1 MKTFVVI
8 GMGRFGEAVAV
19 KLCELGHE
27 VLAIDKDESKI
38 QNITEN
44 VTHAV
49 IADAKEERTLKSL
62 GVRNYDC
69 AILAIGSDI
78 ADSVLVTL
86 AMKELGL
93 KEVICKAREP
103 RHKKI
108 LLKIGADRVIIPE
121 HESGTKLAV
130 QIANLNLI
138 EYLELT
144 EKYGFSEMNLPKKW
158 ALHTLAELDLRRK
171 HGVTVVAVKK
181 KTEDDIINMSPN
193 PDYKFMEDDI
203 LVLIGRKEDID
214 EISHLT

>member
-8 GMGRFGEAVAV
+8 GIGRFGSAVAK

-27 VLAIDKDESKI
+27 VLAIDDDEARI
-38 QNITEN
+38 QDITES

-49 IADAKEERTLKSL
+49 IADAKEERVLRSL

-78 ADSVLVTL
+78 ADSVLITL
-86 AMKELGL
+86 ALKELGL
-93 KEVICKAREP
+93 KEIICKAGEL

-121 HESGTKLAV
+121 YESGTKLAI

-144 EKYGFSEMNLPKKW
+144 EKYGLSEMNIPKRW
-158 ALHTLAELDLRRK
+158 VSRTLVDLNLRRK
-171 HGVTVVAVKK
+171 YGVTVVAVKQE
-181 KTEDDIINMSPN
+181 TEDDDINMLPS
-193 PDYKFMEDDI
+193 PDYKFCEGDI
-203 LVLIGRKEDID
+203 LVLIGKREDID
-214 EISHLT
+214 EISHIT

>member
-8 GMGRFGEAVAV
+8 GMGRFGEAVAR

-27 VLAIDKDESKI
+27 VLAIDEDEAKI

-49 IADAKEERTLKSL
+49 IADAKEERVLRSL
-62 GVRNYDC
+62 GVRNFDC

-78 ADSVLVTL
+78 ADSVLITL
-86 AMKELGL
+86 ALKELGL
-93 KEVICKAREP
+93 KEIICKAREP

-121 HESGTKLAV
+121 HEAGTKLAV
-130 QIANLNLI
+130 QIADLNLI

-144 EKYGFSEMNLPKKW
+144 EKYGLSEMNIPKKW
-158 ALHTLAELDLRRK
+158 ASRSLVELDLRRK
-171 HGVTVVAVKK
+171 YGVTVVAVKK
-181 KTEDDIINMSPN
+181 KAQDDDFNMLPT
-193 PDYKFMEDDI
+193 PDYRFHEGDI
-203 LVLIGRKEDID
+203 LVLIGKKEDID
-214 EISHLT
+214 EISHIT

>member
-8 GMGRFGEAVAV
+8 GMGRFGTAVAK

-27 VLAIDKDESKI
+27 VLAIDEDEARI
-38 QNITEN
+38 QDITES

-49 IADAKEERTLKSL
+49 IADAKEERVLSSL

-78 ADSVLVTL
+78 ADSVLITMAL
-86 AMKELGL
+86 KDLGL
-93 KEVICKAREP
+93 KEIICKAGEL

-121 HESGTKLAV
+121 YESGTKLAV
-130 QIANLNLI
+130 QIAKLNLI

-144 EKYGFSEMNLPKKW
+144 EKYGLSEMNVPKKW
-158 ALHTLAELDLRRK
+158 ISHTLVDLNLRRR
-171 HGVTVVAVKK
+171 HGITVVGIKQEK
-181 KTEDDIINMSPN
+181 DDEDFNMLPSPDYRFCAGDII
-193 PDYKFMEDDI
+193 
-203 LVLIGRKEDID
+203 VLIGKREDID
-214 EISHLT
+214 EISHLI

>member
-8 GMGRFGEAVAV
+8 GMGRFGTSIAI

-27 VLAIDKDESKI
+27 VLAIDDDETRI
-38 QNITEN
+38 QDVTEY

-49 IADAKEERTLKSL
+49 IADAKEERVLRSL

-78 ADSVLVTL
+78 ADSVLITMTL
-86 AMKELGL
+86 KELGL
-93 KEVICKAREP
+93 KEIICKARES

-121 HESGTKLAV
+121 HEAGTKLAI
-130 QIANLNLI
+130 QIANLNLL
-138 EYLELT
+138 EYLEIT
-144 EKYGFSEMNLPKKW
+144 EKYGLSEMNIPKKW
-158 ALHTLAELDLRRK
+158 VSHTLVELNLRRR
-171 HGVTVVAVKK
+171 HGVTVVAVKHK
-181 KTEDDIINMSPN
+181 MDEEDVNMLPS
-193 PDYKFMEDDI
+193 PDYKFQEGDV
-203 LVLIGRKEDID
+203 LVIIGKREDID

>member
-8 GMGRFGEAVAV
+8 GMGRFGKSVAI

-27 VLAIDKDESKI
+27 VLAIDDDEVRI
-38 QNITEN
+38 QDVTEL

-49 IADAKEERTLKSL
+49 IADAKDERVLRSL

-78 ADSVLVTL
+78 ADSVLITMAL
-86 AMKELGL
+86 KELGV
-93 KEVICKAREP
+93 KEIICKAGES

-144 EKYGFSEMNLPKKW
+144 EKYGLSEMNIPRKW
-158 ALHTLAELDLRRK
+158 ISRTLVELNLRRRY
-171 HGVTVVAVKK
+171 GVTVVAIKQE
-181 KTEDDIINMSPN
+181 TEEEDINMLPS
-193 PDYKFMEDDI
+193 PDYKLCEGDV
-203 LVLIGRKEDID
+203 LVLIGKREDID
-214 EISHLT
+214 EISHLA